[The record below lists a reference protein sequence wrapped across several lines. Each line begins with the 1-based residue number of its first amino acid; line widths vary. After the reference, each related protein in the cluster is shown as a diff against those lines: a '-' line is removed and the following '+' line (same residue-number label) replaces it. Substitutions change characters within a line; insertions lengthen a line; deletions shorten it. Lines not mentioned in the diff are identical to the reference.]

1 MKGLAKT
8 TALVVATLLGL
19 AVLWT
24 FRGPTLIFL
33 LSLVVAAA
41 VRAPIEHLAGR
52 GLPKPAALAGVYA
65 AGFLVLAVLTVA
77 VGYLASDELSRAGED
92 FRQLYEYSTR
102 HSSPV
107 LWIEHVAGVR
117 MPPADELLTALLGRH
132 GGQAVR
138 LVLGTAFGA
147 ASAVVDIV
155 LVVVLSIYWASDCA
169 YFERFWLS
177 LLPLPE
183 RASAR
188 DLWRMLETE
197 LGAYVRSEIAQS
209 LLAGVLLGAGYH
221 LLGLSYP
228 ALLAVIAAFC
238 WLLPWL
244 GAAIA
249 LVALALAD
257 LPALV
262 LDWPD
267 ALIPLAMAAL
277 FTILVFAILETCL
290 EPRLFNRRRYN
301 SLFIVLAVIALA
313 ETCGILGLLLGP
325 MVAVATQA
333 ALEHL
338 ERAGRRAASRCRFG
352 GSGGA
357 HRGIASRAEFR
368 EDPPREWMSLVERLE
383 ALIARAQEI
392 DEEPLSIRK

>member
-228 ALLAVIAAFC
+228 ATGRDRCILLAAAVAGRGHCAGGAGIGRFARFGPRLARRADSPC
-238 WLLPWL
+238 HGGAVHDTRVCDPGNVP
-244 GAAIA
+244 GAA
-249 LVALALAD
+249 
-257 LPALV
+257 
-262 LDWPD
+262 
-267 ALIPLAMAAL
+267 
-277 FTILVFAILETCL
+277 
-290 EPRLFNRRRYN
+290 
-301 SLFIVLAVIALA
+301 AV
-313 ETCGILGLLLGP
+313 
-325 MVAVATQA
+325 
-333 ALEHL
+333 
-338 ERAGRRAASRCRFG
+338 
-352 GSGGA
+352 
-357 HRGIASRAEFR
+357 
-368 EDPPREWMSLVERLE
+368 
-383 ALIARAQEI
+383 
-392 DEEPLSIRK
+392 